1 MPHLYPSVDEH
12 LGCSHVLP
20 IVNNAAMNIGVHA
33 FFELVFFFFF
43 FNKPRSGIVHSNT
56 RSYGNSIFSF
66 LRNFHTVVHSGC
78 TIIVIPVNSVSGL
91 PLPHIFASACYLYSF
106 DDSHSEVISHC
117 GFDLHLP
124 DD

>member
-1 MPHLYPSVDEH
+1 
-12 LGCSHVLP
+12 
-20 IVNNAAMNIGVHA
+20 MNIGVHA

-43 FNKPRSGIVHSNT
+43 FFNKPRSGIVNSNT

-91 PLPHIFASACYLYSF
+91 PFLHIFANACYLHSF
-106 DDSHSEVISHC
+106 DDSHSEKSEVISHC